1 MPSDNCLADAIETK
15 MSESKRIEL
24 RVIYRDVR
32 RILLKYWDPL
42 EINQIAPST
51 DEYDQFALELTK
63 LLYKKSKDDELRDY
77 LRQVLDRKL
86 LLKVD
91 NNRIIDVIKKL
102 RSIEVNS

>member
-1 MPSDNCLADAIETK
+1 

-42 EINQIAPST
+42 EINQIASST